1 MVPMSEPTS
10 PFGRVDDDGTVYV
23 RTPDGE
29 RVVGQVPDVDKAEAM
44 AFYTRRYD
52 ALALEVDLLAKRVA
66 SGAVAPDEAR
76 KSVKKVRAAVTD
88 ASAVGDLASLLGRLD
103 ALAPVLAQRTE
114 ARRAEKAKAGEE
126 AKAAK
131 EQMVTDAEKLAA
143 GNDWRGGVNRFRAL
157 LEKWQSLPRIDRVTD
172 DALWHRFSSART
184 TYTRRRKAQF
194 AQQNE
199 QRDQAKAVKEKI
211 IAEAEPL
218 VTSTE
223 WGPTSGA
230 FRDLMTRWKAAGS
243 APRDVEEKLWQ
254 KFRGLQDQFFAA
266 RQAANDTEN
275 AEFAENQAAKEKLL
289 AEFEPTIKPAEDLDA
304 AKARFR
310 DLLERWSE
318 IGKVP
323 RDAIRGLDAR
333 LRKLE
338 TSLKQAEDEQWKR
351 TDPETR
357 ARAQETAS
365 KLTAQISEL
374 EAKATKAEAKGDAR
388 AANDHRGAADTYR
401 SWLEQAEKAVVDFG
415 G

>member
-1 MVPMSEPTS
+1 MSEELS

-23 RTPDGE
+23 TTPDGE
-29 RVVGQVPDVDKAEAM
+29 RMVGQVPDVDKAEAM

-76 KSVKKVRAAVTD
+76 KSITKVRAAITD
-88 ASAVGDLASLLGRLD
+88 ASAVGDFPSLLGRLD
-103 ALAPVLAQRTE
+103 SLAPVLAQRTE
-114 ARRAEKAKAGEE
+114 AKRAEKAKAGEE

-131 EQMVTDAEKLAA
+131 EQMVADAEKLSV

-157 LEKWQSLPRIDRVTD
+157 LEKWQSLPRIDRATD

-199 QRDQAKAVKEKI
+199 EREQAKAVKEKI
-211 IAEAEPL
+211 LAEAEPL
-218 VTSTE
+218 ATSTD
-223 WGPTSGA
+223 WGPTSGV
-230 FRDLMTRWKAAGS
+230 FRDLMARWKAAGS
-243 APRDVEEKLWQ
+243 APRDVEEKMWQ

-289 AEFEPTIKPAEDLDA
+289 AEFEPTITPEDDLDA
-304 AKARFR
+304 AKVRFR
-310 DLLERWSE
+310 DLLEQWSE

-323 RDAIRGLDAR
+323 RDAIRSLDGR

-338 TSLKQAEDEQWKR
+338 QSVKSAEDEQWKR
-351 TDPETR
+351 TDPEAR

-365 KLTAQISEL
+365 KLTAQIAEL
-374 EAKATKAEAKGDAR
+374 EAKAEKAEAKGDTR
-388 AANDHRGAADTYR
+388 AAKDHRGAADTYR

>member
-1 MVPMSEPTS
+1 MEPMSEQES
-10 PFGRVDDDGTVYV
+10 PFGRVADDGTVYV
-23 RTPDGE
+23 RTADGE
-29 RVVGQVPDVDKAEAM
+29 RMVGQVPDVDKAEAM

-52 ALALEVDLLAKRVA
+52 ALALEVELLAKRVA
-66 SGAVAPDEAR
+66 SGAVGPDEAR
-76 KSVKKVRAAVTD
+76 KSITKVRAAVTD
-88 ASAVGDLASLLGRLD
+88 ASAVGDLGSLLGRLD

-114 ARRAEKAKAGEE
+114 ARRAEKAKAGEQ

-131 EQMVTDAEKLAA
+131 EQMVADAEKLAA
-143 GNDWRGGVNRFRAL
+143 GNDWRGGVNRFRTL
-157 LEKWQSLPRIDRVTD
+157 LEKWQSLPRIDRSTD

-199 QRDQAKAVKEKI
+199 QREQAKAVKEKI

-218 VTSTE
+218 AASTE

-289 AEFEPTIKPAEDLDA
+289 DEYEPSIQPEDDLDA

-323 RDAIRGLDAR
+323 RDAVRVLDGR

-351 TDPETR
+351 TDPEAR

-365 KLTAQISEL
+365 KLAAQISEL
-374 EAKATKAEAKGDAR
+374 EAKANKAEAKGDVR
-388 AANDHRGAADTYR
+388 AAKDHRGAADTYR

>member
-1 MVPMSEPTS
+1 MEPMSEPTS

-23 RTPDGE
+23 TTPDGE
-29 RVVGQVPDVDKAEAM
+29 RMVGQVPDVDKAEAM

-66 SGAVAPDEAR
+66 SGAVNPDEAR
-76 KSVKKVRAAVTD
+76 KSINKVRAAVTD
-88 ASAVGDLASLLGRLD
+88 ASAVGDLGSLLGRLD

-114 ARRAEKAKAGEE
+114 VRRAEKAKASEE

-131 EQMVTDAEKLAA
+131 EQMVGDAEKLAA

-157 LEKWQSLPRIDRVTD
+157 LEKWQSLPRIDRPTD

-199 QRDQAKAVKEKI
+199 EREQSQAVKEKI
-211 IAEAEPL
+211 LAEAEPL
-218 VTSTE
+218 ASSTD
-223 WGPTSGA
+223 WGPTSGV

-243 APRDVEEKLWQ
+243 APRGVEEKLWQ

-275 AEFAENQAAKEKLL
+275 AEFAENQTAKEKLL
-289 AEFEPTIKPAEDLDA
+289 DEFEPTIKPEEDLDA
-304 AKARFR
+304 AKVRFR

-323 RDAIRGLDAR
+323 RDAMRSLDGR

-338 TSLKQAEDEQWKR
+338 QSVKSAEDEQWKR
-351 TDPETR
+351 TDPEAR

-365 KLTAQISEL
+365 KLTAQITEL
-374 EAKATKAEAKGDAR
+374 EAKAEKAEAKGDAR
-388 AANDHRGAADTYR
+388 AVKDHRAAADTYR

>member
-1 MVPMSEPTS
+1 M
-10 PFGRVDDDGTVYV
+10 
-23 RTPDGE
+23 
-29 RVVGQVPDVDKAEAM
+29 DKAEAM

-66 SGAVAPDEAR
+66 SGAVSPEDAR
-76 KSVKKVRAAVTD
+76 KSIAKVRAAVTD
-88 ASAVGDLASLLGRLD
+88 APAVGDLAGLLGRLD
-103 ALAPVLAQRTE
+103 ALAPVLAQRTV
-114 ARRAEKAKAGEE
+114 ARKAEKAKQSEQ
-126 AKAAK
+126 AKAGK

-143 GNDWRGGVNRFRAL
+143 GNDWRGGVNRFRSL
-157 LEKWQSLPRIDRVTD
+157 LEKWQALPRIDRATD

-199 QRDQAKAVKEKI
+199 EREQAKALKEKI

-218 VTSTE
+218 VASTE
-223 WGPTSGA
+223 WGPTSGT

-254 KFRGLQDQFFAA
+254 KFRALQDQFFSA

-275 AEFAENQAAKEKLL
+275 EEFAGNQAAKEKLL
-289 AEFEPTIKPAEDLDA
+289 AEYEPTITPDDDLDA
-304 AKARFR
+304 AKLRFR

-323 RDAIRGLDAR
+323 RDAVRGLDAR

-338 TSLKQAEDEQWKR
+338 TSVKQAEDEQWKR
-351 TDPETR
+351 TDPEAL

-365 KLTAQISEL
+365 KLTAQITEL
-374 EAKATKAEAKGDAR
+374 EAKATKAEAKG
-388 AANDHRGAADTYR
+388 NDRQAKEHRGAADTYR
-401 SWLEQAEKAVVDFG
+401 SWLEQAEKAVIDFG